1 MYTIENDQLRVSVR
15 DKGAEL
21 TSIYDKVNGIEH
33 LWQADPA
40 VWPWHAPVL
49 FPVVGRCLEDQI
61 TVDGRDYPMVKHG
74 FARNSVFTFISQD
87 QTSLTFR
94 LSSDDTT
101 LVLYPY
107 LFDFYISYKISGVQ
121 LTLSFQVVNRGANTM
136 LFCLGGHPAFA
147 VPFFSG
153 EHYEDYYIEFER
165 DTHLDRNHIDTDG
178 FFDGRVSNVLHD
190 TNRLNLTSDMFTDD
204 ALIFKDLLSR
214 RVTIR
219 TDRNPHTLSVAF
231 PDFPYLGLWAKVGA
245 PYVCIEPW
253 LGCADTAAKPT
264 TFAGKEGVISLPSL
278 GKFDT
283 SIIITV
289 S

>member
-1 MYTIENDQLRVSVR
+1 MVL
-15 DKGAEL
+15 
-21 TSIYDKVNGIEH
+21 SISGRQTPPSG
-33 LWQADPA
+33 LG
-40 VWPWHAPVL
+40 HAPVL
-49 FPVVGRCLEDQI
+49 FPVVGRCLEDKNH
-61 TVDGRDYPMVKHG
+61 GRMNQNYPMVKHG

-94 LSSDDTT
+94 LSSDIST
-101 LVLYPY
+101 LASYPY
-107 LFDFYISYKISGVQ
+107 LFDFYISYKISEAQ
-121 LTLSFQVVNRGANTM
+121 LTQSFQVVNRGTREM

-153 EHYEDYYIEFER
+153 EQYEDYYIEFER
-165 DTHLDRNHIDTDG
+165 DIHLDRNHIGTDG
-178 FFDGRVSNVLHD
+178 FFDGRVTNVLHGI
-190 TNRLNLTSDMFTDD
+190 NRLNLTSDMFSDD

-219 TDRNPHTLSVAF
+219 TDGNPHTLSVAF

-253 LGCADTAAKPT
+253 LGCADTAGKPT
-264 TFAGKEGVISLPSL
+264 AFAGKEGVISLPSL